1 MSIHSVSTLF
11 TSNHLTYIHI
21 KHHCIV
27 ANHTNKDLC
36 EACIEGKGR
45 EQYVSQVSS
54 SSTTTSQQASSAS
67 SSAST
72 GTASTGTA
80 RERAKEAAS
89 RLYASMVSAA
99 EQRRERNLKL
109 REEKLEKK
117 RLIIEE
123 RARARQLNK
132 NNKNKLLSNN
142 NETSPKHLSNTAAAT
157 TPSKQLPNDKGGR
170 SPYLPAKK
178 LQEQQLS
185 PFDAFEDPSNGSV
198 TSYRT
203 RSSSNSSDSSRA
215 SSHHHTPQQHHK
227 ESQHRSSGHGK
238 ETSMPLD
245 GSERKVDK
253 DWLVDEAWSL
263 NKGSRSAK
271 QSCLSQVKWARET
284 SAYQDKGY
292 MSNRPNI
299 MRRVF
304 PAIGY
309 ERLSM
314 KIGDVK
320 VSSYPKLPKVGI
332 MAGLRQVL
340 CKC

>member
-1 MSIHSVSTLF
+1 MF
-11 TSNHLTYIHI
+11 TSNHLIYIYIYI
-21 KHHCIV
+21 KHSCIV
-27 ANHTNKDLC
+27 DNHTNEDLC

-45 EQYVSQVSS
+45 EQYVSQASS
-54 SSTTTSQQASSAS
+54 KSTTTSQQAS
-67 SSAST
+67 ST

-117 RLIIEE
+117 RLIQEE

-142 NETSPKHLSNTAAAT
+142 NGTSPKHISNTAAT
-157 TPSKQLPNDKGGR
+157 TPSKQLQNDKGGR

-215 SSHHHTPQQHHK
+215 SSHHHTPQQNHK
-227 ESQHRSSGHGK
+227 ELQHRSSGHGK
-238 ETSMPLD
+238 ENSMSSD

-284 SAYQDKGY
+284 SAYQAKGY
-292 MSNRPNI
+292 MSNRLSI

-304 PAIGY
+304 PASGY

-332 MAGLRQVL
+332 MAGLRQVQ
-340 CKC
+340 CIC